1 MSDTPSDRRDA
12 HLPRQVPID
21 AYGNGGFRFAG
32 MSHKGSVLCLPSGLY
47 GWTATT
53 HAPFSGER
61 LLKSLEEGEG
71 IRFMLFGTGTD
82 IVRLPPALAARFRAA
97 GISCD
102 AMTTGAA
109 VRTLNIMLSEGRPVG
124 AALVAVD

>member
-1 MSDTPSDRRDA
+1 MATGTAEPRDA

-32 MSHKGSVLCLPSGLY
+32 MSHRGSLLCLPSGLY
-47 GWTATT
+47 GWTGSADS
-53 HAPFSGER
+53 PFSGER
-61 LLKSLEEGEG
+61 LLKALEEAD
-71 IRFMLFGTGTD
+71 IRFMLFGTGSG
-82 IVRLPPALAARFRAA
+82 IKRLPAALAARFHAA

-102 AMTTGAA
+102 AMSTGAA
-109 VRTLNIMLSEGRPVG
+109 VRTYNIMLLEGRPVG